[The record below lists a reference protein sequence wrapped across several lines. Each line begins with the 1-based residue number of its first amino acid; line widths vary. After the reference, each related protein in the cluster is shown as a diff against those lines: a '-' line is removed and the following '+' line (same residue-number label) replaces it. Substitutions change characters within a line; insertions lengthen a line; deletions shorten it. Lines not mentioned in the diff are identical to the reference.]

1 MDGIPAPLLSR
12 FLCHLKQSRIPESN
26 HAEYLQWL
34 RYYLDFCD
42 KYSSPDSKSER
53 VRLFCEKLREKKQA
67 TKQLHRAAHAI
78 SLYFT
83 MLKQEGSAESSCIEG
98 PTSDTHSETNVFK
111 VEPNPECPIPASSD
125 VTPSVSETRQVS
137 THSLLRTSNYL
148 EAGYQVKSDSPE
160 WDAVLERLAAEIR
173 VRHYSRKTLQTYANW
188 SRQFQRFLK
197 NKPPDEL
204 SSDDVKDYLTF
215 LAVKC
220 HVAASTQNQAFNSL
234 LFLYRH
240 ALKKD
245 FGILNGVPRAK
256 KSLYV
261 PMVLSREEIDAI
273 LNELSYPYRLFVSLL
288 FGCGLR
294 LFECQQMRVRD
305 FNFDTKLLTIHGKGK
320 KDRTVPLPETI
331 LPELKAQ
338 IESVGKLHDQDL
350 AAGFDGVF
358 LDDSVEKKYPSAPKE
373 FIHQWFFPQ
382 KTLTVVAETGQRRRY
397 HLHESEIQDALHH
410 AVRRAKIPK
419 RVTAHTFRH
428 SFATHLLQ
436 ANYDIRVIQ
445 TLLGHASLKTTMIYT
460 HCVPV
465 RTVKEPRSPL
475 DF

>member
-1 MDGIPAPLLSR
+1 M
-12 FLCHLKQSRIPESN
+12 
-26 HAEYLQWL
+26 
-34 RYYLDFCD
+34 FC
-42 KYSSPDSKSER
+42 K
-53 VRLFCEKLREKKQA
+53 KLGEKKQ
-67 TKQLHRAAHAI
+67 TLKQQQRAAHAV

-83 MLKQEGSAESSCIEG
+83 MLKEEGLDRLLCGSEAPASAPSSGIVESAAG
-98 PTSDTHSETNVFK
+98 F
-111 VEPNPECPIPASSD
+111 PIP
-125 VTPSVSETRQVS
+125 TLPSTTSTLPGGTKAVS
-137 THSLLRTSNYL
+137 THSLLRTSNYS
-148 EAGYQVKSDSPE
+148 EAGYAVKSDSPE
-160 WDAVLERLAAEIR
+160 WDAVLERLAAEIK

-197 NKPPDEL
+197 NKPPEEL
-204 SSDDVKDYLTF
+204 SSGDVKDYLSF

-245 FGILNGVPRAK
+245 FGILNDVPRAK

-261 PMVLSREEIDAI
+261 PTVLSRVEIDAI
-273 LNELSYPYRLFVSLL
+273 LNELSYPNRLFVSLL

-294 LFECQQMRVRD
+294 LFECLQLRVRD
-305 FNFDTKLLTIHGKGK
+305 FNFDANLLTVHGKGK

-331 LPELKAQ
+331 LPDLRAQ
-338 IESVGKLHDQDL
+338 IEYVGKLHDQDL
-350 AAGFDGVF
+350 SAGYDGVF
-358 LDDSVEKKYPSAPKE
+358 LDDSMEKKYPNAPKE

-382 KTLTVVAETGQRRRY
+382 KTLTVVAESGQRRRY
-397 HLHESEIQDALHH
+397 HLHESEFQDALYH

-445 TLLGHASLKTTMIYT
+445 QLLGHASLKTTMIYT